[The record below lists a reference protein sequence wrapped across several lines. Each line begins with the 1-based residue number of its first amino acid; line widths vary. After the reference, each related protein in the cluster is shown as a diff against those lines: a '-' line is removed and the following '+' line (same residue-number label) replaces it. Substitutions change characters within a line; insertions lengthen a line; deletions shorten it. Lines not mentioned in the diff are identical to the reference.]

1 MIHRE
6 EGRAAAAAAAACGL
20 QTLVAELL
28 QRSKANPGADRM
40 TAPRAAL
47 LAALAEAARAGGDA
61 ILPIYETHVAQMR
74 AGDVAQM
81 RAGDVAQMRADAPP
95 PSAAA
100 AQDAVALREKPDGS
114 PLTAADL
121 AADAAIAAA
130 LARLCPGIPVV
141 SEEGDARDAPA
152 RFLLV
157 DPLDGTKE
165 FLAGNGEFTVNIAL
179 IEDHEP
185 VAGVVL
191 APALGVLWAG
201 AAGQGATRTELAPR
215 PGGPGAASA
224 PHDPVSDKIRPVQ
237 VRPRPAAPVAVA
249 SRSHADAAT
258 EGFLARI
265 GAGARRSVGSSL
277 KFCLVAEGAADVY
290 PRFAPTM
297 EWDTAA
303 GHAVL
308 LAAGGR
314 VEAPD
319 GAPLRY
325 GIAGRGWR
333 NGQFIAWG
341 GDLPGAA

>member
-1 MIHRE
+1 
-6 EGRAAAAAAAACGL
+6 
-20 QTLVAELL
+20 
-28 QRSKANPGADRM
+28 M

-47 LAALAEAARAGGDA
+47 LAALAEAARAGGEA
-61 ILPIYETHVAQMR
+61 ILPIYAAHVAQQR
-74 AGDVAQM
+74 AGDVA
-81 RAGDVAQMRADAPP
+81 PP
-95 PSAAA
+95 PAA
-100 AQDAVALREKPDGS
+100 AQPALALREKPDGS

-141 SEEGDARDAPA
+141 SEEGDARDAPP

-201 AAGQGATRTELAPR
+201 AAGQGATRTDIAQR
-215 PGGPGAASA
+215 PGGPGAA
-224 PHDPVSDKIRPVQ
+224 PHDPASDKMRPIQ

-249 SRSHADAAT
+249 SRSHADAET
-258 EGFLARI
+258 EGFLAGI

-277 KFCLVAEGAADVY
+277 KFCLVAEGEADVY

-308 LAAGGR
+308 IAAGGR
-314 VEAPD
+314 VAAPD

-333 NGQFIAWG
+333 NGHFIAWG